1 MRRIIYIN
9 DKYENGYR
17 NRYLQGC
24 TFPSM
29 FKIMEME
36 LCPNTPK
43 RYPMHI
49 KCNLE
54 EFIFNDEQR
63 LQWRLEEFCDWRYDT
78 DRDWALCYI
87 VQELPMYCPIR
98 PGKYIQER
106 IYRHSILVGG
116 IYCDMLADE
125 ENTNGIY
132 EWSACEGEDEV
143 IAKKFAELHKCTK
156 GEIVEIVKDDSLT
169 IGIVVDYCHDGF
181 YDMWV
186 WNENQECRRERIP
199 VSRVLYGLN
208 LARETEISDEEIRK
222 ELKKKL
228 LR

>member
-1 MRRIIYIN
+1 MRRIIYAN
-9 DKYENGYR
+9 DKNENGHR
-17 NRYLQGC
+17 KRYLQGC

-36 LCPNTPK
+36 LCPNSPK
-43 RYPMHI
+43 RYPMPI

-54 EFIFNDEQR
+54 EFMYNDEKR
-63 LQWRLEEFCDWRYDT
+63 LQWRLEEFSEWRYDD

-87 VQELPMYCPIR
+87 VQEIPMYYPTR

-106 IYRHSILVGG
+106 VYRHSILLGG
-116 IYCDMLADE
+116 VYRDMWVDE

-143 IAKKFAELHKCTK
+143 IANKFAELHICTK
-156 GEIVEIVKDDSLT
+156 GEIVQIVKENSLT
-169 IGIVVDYCHDGF
+169 IGIVEDYCHDGF

-186 WNENQECRRERIP
+186 WNENQECSRERIP
-199 VSRVLYGLN
+199 VSRVLYGLYF
-208 LARETEISDEEIRK
+208 ADETEISDEEIRK

-228 LR
+228 L

>member
-36 LCPNTPK
+36 LCSNTPK

-78 DRDWALCYI
+78 DGDWALCYI
-87 VQELPMYCPIR
+87 VQELPMYCQIR

-228 LR
+228 L

>member
-1 MRRIIYIN
+1 MRRIIYTN
-9 DKYENGYR
+9 DKYENGHR

-36 LCPNTPK
+36 LCTTSRNK
-43 RYPMHI
+43 YPIPI

-54 EFIFNDEQR
+54 EFIYNDEQR
-63 LQWRLEEFCDWRYDT
+63 LQWRLDEFSEWRYND
-78 DRDWALCYI
+78 DGDWALCYI
-87 VQELPMYCPIR
+87 VQEIPMYYPTR

-106 IYRHSILVGG
+106 LYRHSILLGG
-116 IYCDMLADE
+116 IYCDMLDE
-125 ENTNGIY
+125 DGNGIY

-143 IAKKFAELHKCTK
+143 IANKFAELHICTK
-156 GEIVEIVKDDSLT
+156 GEIVQIVEDDSLT
-169 IGIVVDYCHDGF
+169 VGIVVDYCHNGF

-186 WNENQECRRERIP
+186 WNENQECSRERIP
-199 VSRVLYGLN
+199 VSRVLYGLYF
-208 LARETEISDEEIRK
+208 ADETEISDEELRK

-228 LR
+228 L